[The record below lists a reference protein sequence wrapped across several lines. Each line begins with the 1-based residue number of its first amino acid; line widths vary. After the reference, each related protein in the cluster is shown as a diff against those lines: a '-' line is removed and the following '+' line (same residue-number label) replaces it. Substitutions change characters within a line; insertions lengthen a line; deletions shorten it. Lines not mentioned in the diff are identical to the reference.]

1 MSGLGI
7 TGRVMAAAGLL
18 VGSSAYMAGS
28 AWAAQS
34 GAGASGWAVG
44 YYTPSGRALSEA
56 EAAPLSGGVATFDF
70 TDLPNTALLITDQ
83 GSQKGTLLGNLTGE
97 TLSATFELAGV
108 DSPFVY
114 YGEPSG
120 GGTAS
125 NVRLFFETSSAGGFN
140 ETHYWWSNPA
150 FVDLSTLGNLD
161 QVTISASLG
170 SPGDWSDYYGHNG
183 SETGYS
189 AGYKAAVANVTA
201 VGLSFGG
208 GSFFENGIGTTDG
221 LGSFELNSFS
231 ATAAA

>member
-1 MSGLGI
+1 
-7 TGRVMAAAGLL
+7 MAAAGLV

-44 YYTPSGRALSEA
+44 YYTPAGRALSEA
-56 EAAPLSGGVATFDF
+56 EAAPLTGGVATFDF
-70 TDLPNTALLITDQ
+70 TDLANTALLITDQ
-83 GSQKGTLLGNLTGE
+83 GSQKGALLGNLTGE

-114 YGEPSG
+114 YGEPSC
-120 GGTAS
+120 GGTDS

-150 FVDLSTLGNLD
+150 SVDLSTLGNA
-161 QVTISASLG
+161 QATISVPLG
-170 SPGDWSDYYGHNG
+170 SPGDWSDYYGHFGNKP
-183 SETGYS
+183 TYA
-189 AGYKAAVANVTA
+189 AGYQAAVANVTA

-208 GSFFENGIGTTDG
+208 GCFFENGIGTTDG
-221 LGSFELNSFS
+221 LGSFQLNAFS
-231 ATAAA
+231 VTAAA

>member
-1 MSGLGI
+1 
-7 TGRVMAAAGLL
+7 MAAAGLV
-18 VGSSAYMAGS
+18 VGTSAYMASS

-44 YYTPSGRALSEA
+44 YYTSSGRALSEA

-70 TDLPNTALLITDQ
+70 TDLANTALLITDQ

-108 DSPFVY
+108 DSSFIY
-114 YGEPSG
+114 YGEPSSC
-120 GGTAS
+120 GGTDS

-150 FVDLSTLGNLD
+150 SIDLSKLGNG
-161 QVTISASLG
+161 VKATVMVSLG
-170 SPGDWSDYYGHNG
+170 DPGAWSDYYGHFGN
-183 SETGYS
+183 ETGYS
-189 AGYKAAVANVTA
+189 AGYQAAVENVTA

-208 GSFFENGIGTTDG
+208 GCFFENGIGTFDG
-221 LGSFELNSFS
+221 SGSFELNAFS
-231 ATAAA
+231 ATAAS